1 MKIVTLE
8 EHIRYLLQLSEKYY
22 SSSSGGKFDLN
33 DAEYFVKIQRSGEEC
48 YSFQSSTAIFILIFS
63 FLFQHHWQ

>member
-33 DAEYFVKIQRSGEEC
+33 DAEYFVKNGGVLQLSIFHSNL
-48 YSFQSSTAIFILIFS
+48 YSNI
-63 FLFQHHWQ
+63 